1 MMDDRVLF
9 DAFMAVLKMLDEEK
23 SIDEI
28 CRYFNIS
35 KDFLFNHL
43 FTRFKFARS
52 GDDFTEEDR
61 RKIEEFKKD
70 HTDILIGT
78 STLSG
83 FRYISG
89 KKEGKYEG
97 ILLSPVL
104 VSSVMRQF
112 IEAGADFETL
122 KRISYG
128 DITTLERDYKW
139 VTEMGFI
146 EDESGKIETEK

>member
-1 MMDDRVLF
+1 MMDDDVLF
-9 DAFMAVLKMLDEEK
+9 HAFLNVLKMLDEEK

-70 HTDILIGT
+70 HTDTTLVT
-78 STLSG
+78 WALSG
-83 FRYISG
+83 MRYLAG
-89 KKEGKYEG
+89 KKGDKCEGV
-97 ILLSPVL
+97 LLSPVFFPYTIL
-104 VSSVMRQF
+104 KFV
-112 IEAGADFETL
+112 EAGADFETL
-122 KRISYG
+122 KKISYG
-128 DITTLERDYKW
+128 DITTLERDYRW
-139 VTEMGFI
+139 AMGLI
-146 EDESGKIETEK
+146 ENESGKIKTGK

>member
-1 MMDDRVLF
+1 MMDDKILPH
-9 DAFMAVLKMLDEEK
+9 AFITILEMLDEEK

-52 GDDFTEEDR
+52 GDDFTEEDK

-70 HTDILIGT
+70 HTDTTLVT
-78 STLSG
+78 WALSG
-83 FRYISG
+83 MRYLAG
-89 KKEGKYEG
+89 KREGKYEG
-97 ILLSPVL
+97 VLLSPVFFPYTIL
-104 VSSVMRQF
+104 KFV
-112 IEAGADFETL
+112 EAGADFETL

-128 DITTLERDYKW
+128 DITTLERDYRW
-139 VTEMGFI
+139 AMGLI
-146 EDESGKIETEK
+146 EDESGKIKTKK

>member
-1 MMDDRVLF
+1 MENRILYH
-9 DAFMAVLKMLDEEK
+9 AFLNVLKMLDEEK
-23 SIDEI
+23 SIGEI
-28 CRYFNIS
+28 CQHFNIS
-35 KDFLFNHL
+35 KDFLFNRL
-43 FTRFKFARS
+43 FTKYKFARS

-61 RKIEEFKKD
+61 RIIEEFKKD

-89 KKEGKYEG
+89 KKEGRYEG

-128 DITTLERDYKW
+128 DITTLERDYRW
-139 VTEMGFI
+139 VMRFI
-146 EDESGKIETEK
+146 EDKSGKIETEK